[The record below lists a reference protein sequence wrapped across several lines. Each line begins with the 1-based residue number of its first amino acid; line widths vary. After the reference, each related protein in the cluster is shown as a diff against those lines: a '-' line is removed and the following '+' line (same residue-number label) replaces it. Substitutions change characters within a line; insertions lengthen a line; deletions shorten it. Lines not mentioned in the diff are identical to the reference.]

1 MPSLR
6 LRSQSLNFDVIFD
19 FLPSGRLML
28 IDGKLTPDGNFLVYA
43 QFLDQNLQT
52 LPFHIGEAQVAGQVI
67 NLREYIA
74 PDGDNFKYRMFV
86 AELPSEIELKD
97 LSFFISY

>member
-43 QFLDQNLQT
+43 QFFDQNLQT
-52 LPFHIGEAQVAGQVI
+52 LPFHIGEALVAGQAI
-67 NLREYIA
+67 NIHEYIA
-74 PDGDNFKYRMFV
+74 PDGDNYKYRMFV
-86 AELPSEIELKD
+86 AELPNECQLND
-97 LSFFISY
+97 LSVLIRY